1 MSALVSNLHAKMD
14 GMTSADLL
22 LAQPINLPSSV
33 GPGPTQQ
40 MASPGSLLSD
50 TLPEI
55 QLRPPSP
62 VPPPTRPMKMAVK
75 RSASGRHYP
84 IPPNLITNAEK
95 VPENRDVMLLKSP
108 APPGSAI
115 SPTTAARSIFSF
127 DGTLPNRNHVVTVSG
142 TPPIT
147 NFNIPPPGLRI
158 STAPLVTNGDS
169 SQPDSSSTL
178 TPISRIFASLAETN
192 STTSAKKPAPPS
204 INTNLTLSTAPQ
216 SPTMLTP
223 VSRLLNSLNN
233 PDQIADPAVDYVL
246 GTFMDTINN
255 IHDKPSSSNIPVLDR
270 SLSTPATAS
279 DFTSMLTSSVS
290 NMEGAIGSF
299 DAFHSLLEKQQ
310 QQFQQ
315 EEPQFQF
322 VNMFGQIVT
331 PSSSYQQQQF
341 SRPYTPPIQHTQIS
355 RLSATKPQVP
365 SPLTSV
371 THPESPYSGESSPP
385 TPHNIRLNS
394 TPSEPS
400 TTIHRPHSKLS
411 ILTSS
416 TNSLTP
422 PTTLHNPASQTSPK
436 PPPFWPAP
444 RKSTSNQLTASAL
457 STSHTTQ
464 NQQQPPL
471 HPHHG
476 TPAATTGS
484 QQHTIRCPITDCK
497 KSFKLQDSLTS
508 HMIAAHNMSV
518 PGVVSTSGS
527 LGLPG
532 LVQAGGGATLVAFVA
547 EVHGQRVEQV
557 GSSGGGGGGG
567 GIPGVPPKLA
577 LKCNHPGCDQTFSR
591 SHGEHLF

>member
-22 LAQPINLPSSV
+22 LAQPINLPSSI
-33 GPGPTQQ
+33 GPGTTQQ

-75 RSASGRHYP
+75 RK
-84 IPPNLITNAEK
+84 K

-147 NFNIPPPGLRI
+147 NFNIPPPDCESL
-158 STAPLVTNGDS
+158 
-169 SQPDSSSTL
+169 QPHSL
-178 TPISRIFASLAETN
+178 QMAIANIASLAETN

-216 SPTMLTP
+216 SPT
-223 VSRLLNSLNN
+223 
-233 PDQIADPAVDYVL
+233 IADPAVDYVL

-331 PSSSYQQQQF
+331 PSSSYQQQQQF

-411 ILTSS
+411 ISTSS
-416 TNSLTP
+416 TNSPTP

-471 HPHHG
+471 HPHH
-476 TPAATTGS
+476 
-484 QQHTIRCPITDCK
+484 DCK

-527 LGLPG
+527 LGVGLPG
-532 LVQAGGGATLVAFVA
+532 LVQAGGAPLVASVA
-547 EVHGQRVEQV
+547 EVHGHGAEQGGKWVEY
-557 GSSGGGGGGG
+557 
-567 GIPGVPPKLA
+567 LA
-577 LKCNHPGCDQTFSR
+577 FHRNWR
-591 SHGEHLF
+591 